1 MSEATTYAL
10 LVVALAGGGSVLTLA
25 SVICFKSPYSEL
37 NRIAVLT
44 LIAGLS
50 TLAIGSGLW
59 LVGPSG

>member
-1 MSEATTYAL
+1 MSEATAYVL

-25 SVICFKSPYSEL
+25 SVICLKSPYSEL

-44 LIAGLS
+44 LVAGLS

-59 LVGPSG
+59 LIGPSG